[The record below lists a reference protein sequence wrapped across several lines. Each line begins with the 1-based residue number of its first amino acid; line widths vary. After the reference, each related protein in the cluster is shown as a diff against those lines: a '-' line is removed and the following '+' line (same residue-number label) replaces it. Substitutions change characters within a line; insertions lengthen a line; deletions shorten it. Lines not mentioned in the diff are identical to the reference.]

1 MNDNH
6 PMPHLPQVHTSQLQ
20 EPKQGGNCFGG
31 QENEDGGGRNLLPRR
46 HFLFQALGGWLWAMP
61 HPYSLS
67 GGRGWECVLLKH
79 LLSKTFKMLLISLL
93 KRGSEAVTDTESS

>member
-1 MNDNH
+1 MEGEETCY
-6 PMPHLPQVHTSQLQ
+6 L
-20 EPKQGGNCFGG
+20 
-31 QENEDGGGRNLLPRR
+31 EDISCSRLW
-46 HFLFQALGGWLWAMP
+46 GGWLWAML

-67 GGRGWECVLLKH
+67 GGQGWECVLLKH